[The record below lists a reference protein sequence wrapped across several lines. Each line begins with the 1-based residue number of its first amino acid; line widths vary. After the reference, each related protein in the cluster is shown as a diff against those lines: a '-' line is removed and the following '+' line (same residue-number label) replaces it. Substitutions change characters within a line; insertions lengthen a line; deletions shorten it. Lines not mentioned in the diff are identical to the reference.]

1 MHGAQRPE
9 ALDFLGVELQSSHV
23 VLGLKPGSSG
33 RAADAV
39 PPELPLQC
47 LNVFYKVLS

>member
-9 ALDFLGVELQSSHV
+9 VLDFLGLELQSSHV

-33 RAADAV
+33 RAAGTV
-39 PPELPLQC
+39 PQAAAPVP
-47 LNVFYKVLS
+47 